1 MASYPVPPPS
11 YQTNKSYSS
20 TDEATEPLL
29 NGQRAGPSTGPGA
42 IYDQPAGPGA
52 LPDDFKYGV
61 TVSESAPEIR
71 NAFVRKIY
79 SILFIQIVS
88 FVHNAISVSLR
99 AQTVLQLATSIVGGV
114 LSRTPSAISWVQTH
128 PWSLYLP
135 LLGTFINL
143 GLLFWK
149 RHSVPANYILLGT
162 FTLFEAFTLGVIMAF
177 YDTQIILEAL
187 VITLGIFIGLS
198 LFTFQSKYDFS
209 GMGPWL
215 FGALIA
221 LVMTGFVGI
230 IFPFNKT
237 LDLVYAAGGAL
248 IFSGYVVYDTYMI
261 ENRLSPDEYIIGAI
275 SLYLD
280 FINLFLSILR
290 LLSNV
295 EDR

>member
-71 NAFVRKIY
+71 NAFVRKVY
-79 SILFIQIVS
+79 SILFIQI
-88 FVHNAISVSLR
+88 
-99 AQTVLQLATSIVGGV
+99 LATSIVGGV
-114 LSRTPSAISWVQTH
+114 LSRTPSAIFWVQTH

-135 LLGTFINL
+135 LFGTFINL

-149 RHSVPANYILLGT
+149 RHSVPTNYILLGT
-162 FTLFEAFTLGVIMAF
+162 FTLLEAFTLGVVMAF
-177 YDTQIILEAL
+177 YDTLIILEAL
-187 VITLGIFIGLS
+187 VITLGIFIGLT
-198 LFTFQSKYDFS
+198 LFTYQSKYDFS

-237 LDLVYAAGGAL
+237 LDLIYAAGGAL

-261 ENRLSPDEYIIGAI
+261 ENRLSPDEYIVGAI
-275 SLYLD
+275 CLYLD